1 MKKTLMS
8 IKTLLLANLLVWA
21 TLTEGVAQTTKT
33 LTVDDIWGRSKF
45 RTESS
50 PGFNFLKDGKHYAM
64 FEKGY
69 ILRMDFTTGQPNGA
83 IFEPSMVKNNP
94 SFRFDNYSFSDDEQK
109 ILFETESENIYRHS
123 SKCMYYVWDGKNLE
137 SLYPTAKQSNPKF
150 NPQGDKVAFTSN
162 NNLFVKDLSN
172 GKITQI
178 TKDGAKN
185 SIINGLCDWV
195 YEEEFGFTR
204 AYEWSPDGSKIAFL
218 RFDES
223 NVKEFTMQLYHDEAY
238 PQNETFKYPKV
249 GEKNSVVT
257 VWLYEVGDRKAKQ
270 IEVQSEYFPRLQW
283 TPDNQLCVFKL
294 NRHQNELTLLLV
306 NAKRDTS
313 VLYKEKN
320 KAYLEIEDN
329 TLTFLPHNQGFIW
342 LSEQTGW
349 RHLFHIDMKG
359 NIVKELTKGNY
370 DVTELLGFDAK
381 RQIVYYQAAKN
392 SALTRQV
399 YGLNLLNGEEKV
411 ICGERGSN
419 VVQFNPTFDYYV
431 HISSTINKPA
441 VAAVFDLHENRK
453 LRTLYENKVL
463 QKQQEEYSVSE
474 IEFFSFKTTEGVE
487 LNGWMIKPKN
497 FEPTK
502 KYPVFMTQYSGPG
515 SQQVLD
521 RWRGQDYWWYQLL
534 AQKGYIVAC
543 VDPRGTGAR
552 GEEFKK
558 ITYLQLGHYETIDQ
572 IEAAKHLGSLPYVDK
587 NRIGI
592 FGWSY
597 GGYMSSLCI
606 LKGNETFKAAIA
618 VAPVTNW
625 KWYDSVYTERYMQTE
640 KENAKGYK
648 ENSPVYFADRLKGN
662 YLLVHGLAD
671 DNVHFQ
677 NAMEMTNALIK
688 ANKHFDNYYY
698 PNKNHGIYG
707 GNTRLH
713 LYTKILNFILE
724 KL

>member
-1 MKKTLMS
+1 MS
-8 IKTLLLANLLVWA
+8 IKTLLLANLLIWA
-21 TLTEGVAQTTKT
+21 TLTEGVAQSAKT
-33 LTVDDIWGRSKF
+33 LSVDDIWGRSKF

-109 ILFETESENIYRHS
+109 ILFETESESIYRRS
-123 SKCMYYVWDGKNLE
+123 SKSKYHVWDGKNLE
-137 SLYPTAKQSNPKF
+137 SLYPTTKQSNPKF
-150 NPQGDKVAFTSN
+150 NPQGDKIAFVSD

-172 GKITQI
+172 GKITQV

-185 SIINGLCDWV
+185 RIINGLCDWV

-223 NVKEFTMQLYHDEAY
+223 EVREFTMQLYHDEAY
-238 PQNETFKYPKV
+238 PQQETFKYPKV

-257 VWLYEVGDRKAKQ
+257 VWVYEVGDRKPKQ
-270 IEVQSEYFPRLQW
+270 LELQAEYFPRLQW

-294 NRHQNELTLLLV
+294 NRHQNELELLLID
-306 NAKRDTS
+306 AKRNSTL
-313 VLYKEKN
+313 LYKEKN

-359 NIVKELTKGNY
+359 NVVKALTKGDY
-370 DVTELLGFDAK
+370 DVTELLGLDSK

-392 SALTRQV
+392 SPLTRQI
-399 YGLNLLNGEEKV
+399 YGLNLLNGEEKM

-453 LRTLYENKVL
+453 LRTLYENKML
-463 QKQQEEYSVSE
+463 QKQQEEYGVSE
-474 IEFFSFKTTEGVE
+474 VEFFNFKTTEGVE

-552 GEEFKK
+552 GEAFKK

-572 IEAAKHLGSLPYVDK
+572 IEAAKHLGSLPYIDK

-625 KWYDSVYTERYMQTE
+625 KWYDSIYTERYMQTE

-648 ENSPVYFADRLKGN
+648 DNSPVYFADRLKGN